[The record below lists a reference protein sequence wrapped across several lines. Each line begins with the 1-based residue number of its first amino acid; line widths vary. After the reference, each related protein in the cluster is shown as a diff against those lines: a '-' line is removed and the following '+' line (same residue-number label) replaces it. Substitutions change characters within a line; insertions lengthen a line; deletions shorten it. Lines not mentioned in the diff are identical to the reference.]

1 MKKIIFLLLAVIS
14 FASCECPYAS
24 WDDYGYPENGG
35 KTARLT
41 NSSDYFCA
49 DKLLGKWECYYPMI
63 VYLPE
68 FGEVEFKSMDFKD
81 ESVVDIELVKVYDTD
96 RRFYTFSYAYTGKT
110 LKFSRKGSTIS
121 FSFENYIWPEV
132 FLRDSFGRYTM
143 RKVKAYGC

>member
-1 MKKIIFLLLAVIS
+1 
-14 FASCECPYAS
+14 
-24 WDDYGYPENGG
+24 
-35 KTARLT
+35 
-41 NSSDYFCA
+41 
-49 DKLLGKWECYYPMI
+49 MI